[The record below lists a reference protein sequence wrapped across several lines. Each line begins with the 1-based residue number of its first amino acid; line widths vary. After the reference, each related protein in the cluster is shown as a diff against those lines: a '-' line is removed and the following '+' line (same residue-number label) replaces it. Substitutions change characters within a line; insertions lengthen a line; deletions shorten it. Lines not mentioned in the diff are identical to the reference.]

1 MSDRCP
7 TVLVGVLHC
16 RLTQYFNRQ
25 GREPIHLASSY
36 QLERVKTSG
45 TILGLAQGVHAF
57 SNTKAQELHAA
68 RYVSLVDRASPHRQV
83 GKYRHLES
91 KLGVQFRDTR
101 AQELLALLQGER

>member
-16 RLTQYFNRQ
+16 RLTQYF
-25 GREPIHLASSY
+25 IASSY